1 VSEKPGQL
9 AAEVSE
15 KFGHR
20 SDHACPK
27 NPDITS
33 LTTWGARAGSG
44 LGAGDDESE
53 PAVEDGTGPSDKH
66 PVSILPTRG
75 SWHKTRR

>member
-15 KFGHR
+15 KFGHT
-20 SDHACPK
+20 SDRACPK

-44 LGAGDDESE
+44 LGAGEPGNDESE
-53 PAVEDGTGPSDKH
+53 PAVEDGTGPSHEH
-66 PVSILPTRG
+66 PVSVLPKKG
-75 SWHKTRR
+75 SGR